1 MKTNTLLLTFFAFL
15 ISSKLFSS
23 SVIDVITVVPD
34 ENGIVYVNSGSSGDG
49 SSWENAVGELAD
61 AMENAKINNDILEI
75 WVTTG
80 TYKPLYYTTLIDD
93 DYYGYDG
100 GKYNFFPVRG
110 NLKIYGG
117 FAGTE
122 SSVSERELTEESLSV
137 LSGYMNNGSRNYNII
152 KCYGTDNFEIDGFII
167 TGAYSTNTTEND
179 DVGAIYLF
187 DSNVTIRNSIL
198 TQNQS
203 SAGAGI
209 YATEDSDLL
218 LIHTKLENNVSP
230 YGAGGGL
237 NFQGKNLNIRY
248 CEFINNEANTG
259 GNIIAGASES
269 FSVSNTLIY
278 TDFFNA
284 YGSVTIFN
292 AMDFTNVTI
301 DASILLIGENSDRIV
316 KNSALTRGLG
326 LYQGIG
332 NLPVYYNSYVRF
344 YTQEDENNN
353 LDGYIEQELLFEN
366 YNENNFRLSLSSALI
381 NKGNNS
387 FNDSPTDLDGNQ
399 RIFDGA
405 IDVGAYEYQGAPGL
419 TYVPDNNFE
428 QKLIDLGY
436 DDVLDDHV
444 MTSKIVGV
452 MDLDVSSAGIS
463 DLTGI
468 EGFISLK
475 SLNCQDNL
483 LTKLN
488 LSMNLLSLNCSFN
501 QLVSLTVNNHLNILD
516 CSHNLLTELD
526 PGNPAELYCNHN
538 QLTAIELLGTFTKL
552 HCDHNQLT
560 SLNIN
565 NWSNQT
571 ITEIY
576 AQDNP
581 DLSCIQVDDPAYS
594 EANWTDPEYFLFDEW
609 VNFSNY
615 CDGMSVTDFEAEK
628 ISVFPNPV
636 SDVLN
641 INSDE
646 QITKA
651 EIVNLNAQI
660 LSVINQVDKT
670 IDVKGLS
677 KGNYILILY
686 FKDRSEKIRFIKN

>member
-1 MKTNTLLLTFFAFL
+1 MKTKTLLLTFFVFL

-23 SVIDVITVVPD
+23 SVVDVITVVPD
-34 ENGIVYVNSGSSGDG
+34 ENGIVYVNPGSSGDG
-49 SSWENAVGELAD
+49 SSWGNAVGELAD
-61 AMENAKINNDILEI
+61 AMENAKINNDIREI

-122 SSVSERELTEESLSV
+122 SSVSERELTEESLSI

-152 KCYGTDNFEIDGFII
+152 KCYGADNFEIDGFII
-167 TGAYSTNTTEND
+167 TGAYSDYTGNSSDGAVNLVSS
-179 DVGAIYLF
+179 DVI
-187 DSNVTIRNSIL
+187 IRNCIIS
-198 TQNQS
+198 QNHS
-203 SAGAGI
+203 TNGAGI
-209 YATEDSDLL
+209 RASYTNLL
-218 LIHTKLENNVSP
+218 LLDSKLNNNFVDFT
-230 YGAGGGL
+230 GGGIAFTDGGIL
-237 NFQGKNLNIRY
+237 TIDR
-248 CEFINNEANTG
+248 CEFINNGGSTG
-259 GNIIAGASES
+259 GSLNMGALSHLVLNNSLIHKYPSFANVALEGSFDITNSTIIA
-269 FSVSNTLIY
+269 
-278 TDFFNA
+278 
-284 YGSVTIFN
+284 
-292 AMDFTNVTI
+292 NVMI
-301 DASILLIGENSDRIV
+301 ISENSNRII
-316 KNSALTRGLG
+316 KNSVLEKGLS
-326 LYQGIG
+326 LYQGI
-332 NLPVYYNSYVRF
+332 PEPPIYYNSYVKDV
-344 YTQEDENNN
+344 TQEDENNN
-353 LDGYIEQELLFEN
+353 LDGSISPELLFIN
-366 YNENNFRLSLSSALI
+366 YYGENFRLNSSSPLI

-387 FNDSPTDLDGNQ
+387 FNDSSTDLDGNQ

-405 IDVGAYEYQGAPGL
+405 IDVGAYEFQGTPGL

-428 QKLIDLGY
+428 QKLIDFGY
-436 DDVLDDHV
+436 DDVLDNYV
-444 MTSKIVGV
+444 MTSNIVGV
-452 MDLDVSSAGIS
+452 MDLDISSAGIS

-468 EGFISLK
+468 ENFISLK

-483 LTKLN
+483 LTELN
-488 LSMNLLSLNCSFN
+488 LSMNLLSLNCSYN
-501 QLVSLTVNNHLNILD
+501 QLVSLNTNNYLNILD

-526 PGNPAELYCNHN
+526 PGNPTELYCSHN
-538 QLTAIELLGTFTKL
+538 QLTAIELAGYFTKL
-552 HCDHNQLT
+552 NCNHNQLT

-565 NWSNQT
+565 NWSNQA

-581 DLSCIQVDDPAYS
+581 DLGCIQVDDPAYS
-594 EANWTDPEYFLFDEW
+594 EANWTNPEYFIFDEW

-615 CDGMSVTDFEAEK
+615 CDGMSVTDFDTVK
-628 ISVFPNPV
+628 ISIFPNPV
-636 SDVLN
+636 SDLIN